1 MKFSLICVFLKN
13 DNCVELQ
20 SNQKQVIFYAQYYK
34 AHTYTLTHSL
44 TQVLEIITSLFDQ
57 SHNIIIVLVYLVC
70 KGRIKIAQINSH
82 TCAKSIFE
90 YVYRADNFCKKFL

>member
-13 DNCVELQ
+13 DNYVEQQ

-44 TQVLEIITSLFDQ
+44 THLGS
-57 SHNIIIVLVYLVC
+57 
-70 KGRIKIAQINSH
+70 
-82 TCAKSIFE
+82 
-90 YVYRADNFCKKFL
+90 